1 MKSQLRH
8 KYLKWRDSLKIQD
21 AEALGARIR
30 AVFAASGLGNVR
42 SEQSVMLYAS
52 FRNEADTWGIIEDLH
67 EAGVT
72 VVLPR
77 TRKTDLEVY
86 EYRGPESLAKS
97 RFGIPEP
104 DPQRCPP
111 ADLSQI
117 ALVIVPGV
125 VFDRRGGRIG
135 FGAGYY
141 DRFLPKVPDAR
152 KVGLCYEAQIA
163 EEVPCDERDIR
174 MDALLTEKGLFNCQT
189 QSDTG
194 R

>member
-8 KYLKWRDSLKIQD
+8 KFLIQRDSMKKQLT
-21 AEALGARIR
+21 EALGARIH
-30 AVFAASGLGNVR
+30 AAFDASGLGNIPPG
-42 SEQSVMLYAS
+42 QSVMLYAS
-52 FRNEADTWGIIEDLH
+52 FRNEADTWGIIDDLYRS
-67 EAGVT
+67 GVS

-77 TRKTDLEVY
+77 TRKTDLEIY
-86 EYRGPESLAKS
+86 EYQGPESLAKS
-97 RFGIPEP
+97 RFGILEP
-104 DPQRCPP
+104 DPQTCSP
-111 ADLSQI
+111 ADLSRI

-152 KVGLCYEAQIA
+152 KVGLCYESQIA
-163 EEVPCDERDIR
+163 EEVPCGEMDVR
-174 MDALLTEKGLFNCQT
+174 MDALLTEKGLFSCQT

-194 R
+194 W